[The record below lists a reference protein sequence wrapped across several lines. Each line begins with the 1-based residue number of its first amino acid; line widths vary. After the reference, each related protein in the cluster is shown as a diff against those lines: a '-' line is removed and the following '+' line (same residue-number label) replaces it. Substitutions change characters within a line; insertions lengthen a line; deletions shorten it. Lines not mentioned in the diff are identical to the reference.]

1 TNHVGVK
8 TAKSVQ
14 FEPLGR
20 VGTAFDAGLDSDQSR
35 HWQLTR
41 SRLVSQALV
50 VDSR

>member
-1 TNHVGVK
+1 MNHLEVK
-8 TAKSVQ
+8 TAESVQ

-20 VGTAFDAGLDSDQSR
+20 VGTAFDAGLDSDHSQ

-41 SRLVSQALV
+41 SWLVSQAWV